1 MQRGLWAVH
10 WRLFGSQSP
19 LPPPPKQESSG
30 DRTRKPLE
38 SKNDSFSVNSAG
50 ATVLG
55 MGQGILQLRF
65 KSIYTEMGKMDVIG
79 LGRWFLGGKK
89 TKYAVSLIFTQ
100 Q

>member
-1 MQRGLWAVH
+1 VH

-38 SKNDSFSVNSAG
+38 SKNDSFRVNSAG